1 VYLLL
6 DAEENAN
13 DFKRTGSVTEI
24 VRISVESSRDDIRS
38 LAKKILKTNPYFS
51 S

>member
-1 VYLLL
+1 
-6 DAEENAN
+6 
-13 DFKRTGSVTEI
+13 VTEI

-51 S
+51 SWTRGERKDMYI